1 MTRAFSNMDSTEY
14 DLGES
19 LRVLSEALEAQLE
32 DGNEVDTALCGVMT
46 FCAVA
51 IRVMRKTN
59 PSKIRSEART
69 VEIKARMD
77 GIPVIREAA

>member
-1 MTRAFSNMDSTEY
+1 MSRASSNLDELEH
-14 DLGES
+14 DLAEN
-19 LRVLSEALEAQLE
+19 LRKLRKLLNLQLVDGGDADIALNSVE
-32 DGNEVDTALCGVMT
+32 T
-46 FCAVA
+46 FCVVA
-51 IRVMRKTN
+51 MRVMRKTN